1 MVRQKPVGS
10 VETIFSSKYIE
21 NREDQNTNNQR
32 KTSASIS
39 SLLESS
45 FKPSTFSSK
54 VTKNQAPQPAPRNL
68 KDKTPESSRT
78 ESISEISDLDSDI
91 DKILKLE

>member
-10 VETIFSSKYIE
+10 VETIFSSSYVHNQETQCKNEEGINSGNMNSFLE
-21 NREDQNTNNQR
+21 N
-32 KTSASIS
+32 SIPS
-39 SLLESS
+39 SILISKNANDLL
-45 FKPSTFSSK
+45 
-54 VTKNQAPQPAPRNL
+54 PQPAPRTL
-68 KDKTPESSRT
+68 KDNMYKTSRA